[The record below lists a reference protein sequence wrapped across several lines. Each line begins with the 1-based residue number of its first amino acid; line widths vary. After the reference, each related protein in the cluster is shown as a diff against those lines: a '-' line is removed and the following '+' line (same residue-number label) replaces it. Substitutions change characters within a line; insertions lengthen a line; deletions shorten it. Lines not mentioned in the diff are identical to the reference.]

1 MKGMKSMKAVKSV
14 KSVSWRLGFG
24 TMKVLSRGGLSMVMG
39 QLNTCLAKYGYE
51 PTGEVFD
58 AVRLRCM
65 WVSLEVVLRRL
76 SGVST

>member
-1 MKGMKSMKAVKSV
+1 MKSMKAVKSV

-24 TMKVLSRGGLSMVMG
+24 TMKVCSDILDESVMS

-51 PTGEVFD
+51 PTDEVSD

-76 SGVST
+76 PGGSA